1 MLIFSKL
8 KIFLISSLWLLSVY
22 FALTTFLLNNK
33 NITQNSYLK
42 SIIPSNKVNLGLDLQ
57 GGSQLLLEID
67 VESYLSDQIELLK
80 EEIKNVFYEES
91 LRTLVERADKKIIF
105 SIIDEEEKN
114 KAKKLIRKLSKQV

>member
-8 KIFLISSLWLLSVY
+8 KIFLISSLCLLAIY
-22 FALTTFLLNNK
+22 FALPTFLLNNK

-80 EEIKNVFYEES
+80 EEIKNVFY
-91 LRTLVERADKKIIF
+91 
-105 SIIDEEEKN
+105 
-114 KAKKLIRKLSKQV
+114 